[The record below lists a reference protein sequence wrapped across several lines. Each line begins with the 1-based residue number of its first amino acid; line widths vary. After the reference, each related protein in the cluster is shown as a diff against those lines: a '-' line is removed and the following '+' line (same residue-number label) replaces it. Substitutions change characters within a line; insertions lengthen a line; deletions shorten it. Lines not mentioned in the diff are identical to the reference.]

1 MSSPSEVY
9 RQREGI
15 MIIRQQILV
24 AALICASIVVTV
36 AGAVADSATGIQSP
50 EEIGRQL
57 KSRGLPTTGTVP
69 VQSNPAVSPVNTPS
83 VPPVSGSRE
92 YSSRPTQPAASHPP
106 PVPAAPPSITLPA
119 ITFEFGSAQLK
130 PEAIEQLRNLGIA
143 LNGEL
148 KDETKLLIE
157 GHTDRRG
164 TRAYNEEL
172 SKRRAETV
180 KDYLVKEMGVSADR
194 LEAAGKGFSNPANA
208 RNPYAAEN
216 RRVVV
221 VNFGAS

>member
-1 MSSPSEVY
+1 
-9 RQREGI
+9 
-15 MIIRQQILV
+15 MIIRHQMLV
-24 AALICASIVVTV
+24 TALTCASIVVAVT
-36 AGAVADSATGIQSP
+36 GAVADSATGILSP

-57 KSRGLPTTGTVP
+57 QPKSRGLPVTGTVP
-69 VQSNPAVSPVNTPS
+69 VQPNPAVAPVNAPS
-83 VPPVSGSRE
+83 IPPVPGPRE
-92 YSSRPTQPAASHPP
+92 YSSQPVQPTASQPP
-106 PVPAAPPSITLPA
+106 PTPAAPPSVTLM

-130 PEAIEQLRNLGIA
+130 PESIEQVRNLGIA
-143 LNGEL
+143 LNGKL

-157 GHTDRRG
+157 GHTDRKG

-172 SKRRAETV
+172 SKRRADTV

-194 LEAAGKGFSNPANA
+194 LETAGKAFSNPANA